1 MPSRRHSRTGAVLLY
16 DAGAAAASVIAAR
29 VLEFSSSSRPWTAW
43 HHSELRRMGS
53 EKVEAAGA
61 GLHAAGAELAMLP
74 WRTMQIAARPAS
86 WTPTGCMAA
95 WAAMT
100 ELWLGVC
107 NAALRPARNAAVRN
121 RSRLARRSSR
131 R

>member
-29 VLEFSSSSRPWTAW
+29 VLDFSSCSRPWTAW
-43 HHSELRRMGS
+43 HNTELRRMGD
-53 EKVEAAGA
+53 EKVEAASA
-61 GLHAAGAELAMLP
+61 GLQAAGMELAMLP
-74 WRTMQIAARPAS
+74 WRTMQVGARSAS
-86 WTPTGCMAA
+86 WTPAGSMAA
-95 WAAMT
+95 WAAMA
-100 ELWLGVC
+100 ELWFGVC

-121 RSRLARRSSR
+121 RSRLARRKSR